1 MKQKIFIL
9 TVFFVAMAVYGQEA
23 SKVTEILDAPQL
35 TTGQAAYIAA
45 CWFDPA
51 NETMDFHQ
59 ATQFLVDQGMLKEG
73 ISSTDSIRLDELAGL
88 CMKTW
93 DIPGGLFYR
102 LTKADRYAFKDLKA
116 LGYFS
121 TNDDPSFTV
130 AGFQGMSIMFKC
142 MEYNTP
148 ALPTE

>member
-1 MKQKIFIL
+1 MKQKIL
-9 TVFFVAMAVYGQEA
+9 VLVVFFLAMAVYGQEA
-23 SKVTEILDAPQL
+23 SKVTEILNAPQL
-35 TTGQAAYIAA
+35 TTGQVAYIAA

-51 NETMDFHQ
+51 NETMDFHE
-59 ATQFLVDQGMLKEG
+59 ATQLLVDQGVLKEG
-73 ISSTDSIRLDELAGL
+73 SSATDAIRLDELAGL

-93 DIPGGLFYR
+93 EIPGGLFYH
-102 LTKADRYAFKDLKA
+102 LTKANRYAFKELKA

-121 TNDDPSFTV
+121 ANDDPSFSVT
-130 AGFQGMSIMFKC
+130 GFQGMNILFKC

>member
-1 MKQKIFIL
+1 MKQKILVLVVFFL
-9 TVFFVAMAVYGQEA
+9 TMTVFGQEA
-23 SKVTEILDAPQL
+23 SKVTEILNAPQL

-45 CWFDPA
+45 CWLDSA
-51 NETMDFHQ
+51 NETMDFHE
-59 ATQFLVDQGMLKEG
+59 ATQLLIDQGLLNEG
-73 ISSTDSIRLDELAGL
+73 SSSTDFIRLDKLAGL

-93 DIPGGLFYR
+93 EIPGGLFYR
-102 LTKADRYAFKDLKA
+102 LTLADRYAFKELKA

-121 TNDDPSFTV
+121 ATDDPSFSVT
-130 AGFQGMSIMFKC
+130 GFQGMNILFKC

>member
-1 MKQKIFIL
+1 
-9 TVFFVAMAVYGQEA
+9 
-23 SKVTEILDAPQL
+23 
-35 TTGQAAYIAA
+35 
-45 CWFDPA
+45 
-51 NETMDFHQ
+51 MDFHQ

-121 TNDDPSFTV
+121 TNDDPAFTV